1 MIQTLLLQPWS
12 IYIVYKLGIFYVF
25 LKSVNLTSFNTALL
39 YLEKNMYLVRGHSL
53 NLSFAYSYKYCW
65 FHHSLQLTV
74 LINIHLFV
82 LFYSGPASSRVKG
95 PEKPI
100 ANNYVGKL
108 EKKKKKN
115 LTSSHLWSC
124 LLFVHDYHC
133 DYLWIHSCQKQY
145 KAAHDLLYLTSS
157 SKKAFVSDMGTG
169 HIFQE

>member
-1 MIQTLLLQPWS
+1 M
-12 IYIVYKLGIFYVF
+12 
-25 LKSVNLTSFNTALL
+25 KSVNLTSFNTALL

-100 ANNYVGKL
+100 ANMWG
-108 EKKKKKN
+108 
-115 LTSSHLWSC
+115 
-124 LLFVHDYHC
+124 
-133 DYLWIHSCQKQY
+133 
-145 KAAHDLLYLTSS
+145 S
-157 SKKAFVSDMGTG
+157 SKKKRRRIWRQVTCGVVCSLSMIIIVTIYGLILVKSNIKQHMTYYILRHQVKKRLFRTWELDISSRNSSFYNSMDNTLYLL
-169 HIFQE
+169 